1 MTNYERLIQMTD
13 EELAR
18 QIRIW
23 GCQNCYCVGDSE
35 KCNTSSCEEF
45 VLKWLRKEAKE
56 REEND

>member
-45 VLKWLRKEAKE
+45 VLVAAKGSGKK
-56 REEND
+56 